1 MKSFKIF
8 SVVILFAFHS
18 HAQNFDINLLNDI
31 NSPPSPK
38 ADKNWNFI
46 SNTVA
51 PISIATPLTMF
62 LTGLSKNDQ
71 ELKVKSYQAGAA
83 FLASTLLANGL
94 KIVIKRPRPFE
105 TYPDIIYKKGKGGG
119 YSFPSGHTTTA
130 FATATSLSMAFP
142 KWYVIIPSYSYA
154 LAVGYSRMYLGVHYP
169 TDVIA
174 GMLLGIGTSFVM
186 FKADKFFNKL

>member
-1 MKSFKIF
+1 
-8 SVVILFAFHS
+8 
-18 HAQNFDINLLNDI
+18 
-31 NSPPSPK
+31 
-38 ADKNWNFI
+38 
-46 SNTVA
+46 
-51 PISIATPLTMF
+51 
-62 LTGLSKNDQ
+62 GLSKNDQ
-71 ELKVKSYQAGAA
+71 ELKTKSCQAGAA
-83 FLASTLLANGL
+83 FLASAILVSGL

-105 TYPDIIYKKGKGGG
+105 TYPDLIYKKAKGGG

-174 GMLLGIGTSFVM
+174 GMLLG
-186 FKADKFFNKL
+186 